1 MSQMKAASGP
11 AAVILRPILDT
22 YLDSAVAVIGC
33 NSRGIGRYSCELDVL
48 VVTGERHPSTSMR
61 FGDVFVDLRFASE
74 KEVLKPPNPEYAMSM
89 ATAKP
94 IRDSSLV
101 LSTGS
106 AANFAVI
113 SESARQAGGI
123 RLASALKILGRAESA
138 LAKGTLVDAD
148 FWLLAAS
155 YEFGYALL
163 LSKEALPSPSHLLS
177 QLREGSKGNPRGFE
191 GMSMGAGLESAGR
204 AGCGARLEGVTV
216 LHDVLREGSKEALAD
231 SEWPKARTEIMASKA
246 GELMTRVELAEC
258 YSFLGQE
265 LVDGMIALLRLR
277 PKQSVASL
285 TEGKDRLLGE
295 RLVRQLGLARS
306 EKSVKSGLEALKQE
320 VSLLARKS

>member
-1 MSQMKAASGP
+1 MKANAGP
-11 AAVILRPILDT
+11 AALVLRPILDL
-22 YLDSAVAVIGC
+22 YMDSAVAVIGC

-48 VVTGERHPSTSMR
+48 VVTGEQRPSTSLR

-74 KEVLKPPNPEYAMSM
+74 KEVLKPANPEYAMSM

-94 IRDSSLV
+94 VRDTSLV
-101 LSTGS
+101 LSTSS

-113 SESARQAGGI
+113 AESAKKASGI
-123 RLASALKILGRAESA
+123 RLASSLKILGRAESA
-138 LAKGTLVDAD
+138 LAKGSLVDAD
-148 FWLLAAS
+148 LWLLAAS

-163 LSKEALPSPSHLLS
+163 LSNEALPSPSHLMA

-216 LHDVLREGSKEALAD
+216 LHDVLREGSKEATSE
-231 SEWPKARTEIMASKA
+231 SEWPKVRTEIVAAKVE
-246 GELMTRVELAEC
+246 ELVTRAELAEC

-265 LVDGMIALLRLR
+265 LVDGMITLLKLH
-277 PKQSVASL
+277 PKRTLTSL

-295 RLVRQLGLARS
+295 RLVRQLGLART
-306 EKSVKSGLEALKQE
+306 ERTVRSGLDALRQQ
-320 VSLLARKS
+320 VSLLSRKG